1 MINYY
6 VYADGEN
13 IENIDSIL
21 FDFNTI
27 KVATNNFSS
36 INKLGEGGFGPVYK
50 VLLFIGHTYGCP
62 SISND
67 IKYLWI
73 LFEPM
78 LKILLLII
86 LLFAG

>member
-13 IENIDSIL
+13 IDSIL
-21 FDFNTI
+21 FDFNSI

-50 VLLFIGHTYGCP
+50 VLLFIGHTYMDVHPLVMILNIFGF
-62 SISND
+62 
-67 IKYLWI
+67 YLSQC
-73 LFEPM
+73 
-78 LKILLLII
+78 
-86 LLFAG
+86 